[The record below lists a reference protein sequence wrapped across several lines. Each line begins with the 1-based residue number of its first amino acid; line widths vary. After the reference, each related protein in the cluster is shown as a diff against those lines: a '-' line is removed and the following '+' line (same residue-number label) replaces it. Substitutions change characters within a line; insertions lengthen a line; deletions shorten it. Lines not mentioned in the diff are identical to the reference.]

1 MSATSHG
8 RSAITTSAPS
18 CGAGSG
24 DLTASCIGDRAAVAD
39 AIDTVIAA
47 AREFGLPA
55 AINGHANLLDRVQQ
69 GVRMFVSIG
78 AGSCAPEED
87 LRRAAGR

>member
-39 AIDTVIAA
+39 AIIAA